1 MDVELVKVSHLNLSV
16 DGMQICPDT
25 NLSLKR
31 HRGYLIAGP
40 IEKAN
45 VFLLRVIGGIHP
57 PQYHHQQ
64 ARVLFQGLDMY
75 ESRESVIKEIK
86 KKIAFVFCEGTL
98 ISNLTIKENLLLPLQ
113 YHYPGYDDAAVME
126 KINEDFNYFGIPD
139 VLQKRPAEIS
149 YDVRKKLAFIRASL
163 QEPELILMDKPL
175 FNLDEHERDQVIQYL
190 ENLKSNGITFTI
202 FSRCVSVLEPL
213 IDEAILL
220 EEGKHPTIIAKN
232 DQEFESLSRSR
243 FLRSWGRNGIGSR
256 AISPGENNGF

>member
-1 MDVELVKVSHLNLSV
+1 MVKISHLNLGV
-16 DGMQICPDT
+16 DGVQICPDT
-25 NLSLKR
+25 NLSLEK

-45 VFLLRVIGGIHP
+45 VFLLNVIGGIQP

-64 ARVLFQGLDMY
+64 ARVFFQGLDMY

-98 ISNLTIKENLLLPLQ
+98 ISNLTVKENLLLPLQ

-126 KINEDFNYFGIPD
+126 KINGDFNYFGIPD
-139 VLQKRPAEIS
+139 VLEKRPAEIS
-149 YDVRKKLAFIRASL
+149 HDVRKKLAFIRASL
-163 QEPELILMDKPL
+163 QEPELIVMNKPL
-175 FNLDEHERDQVIQYL
+175 FNLEEHERDQVAQYL
-190 ENLKSNGITFTI
+190 ENLKSKGITFTI

-220 EEGKHPTIIAKN
+220 EEGKHPTFIAKN
-232 DQEFESLSRSR
+232 DQEFANLSRFW
-243 FLRSWGRNGIGSR
+243 FLRPCGRDVIGSR
-256 AISPGENNGF
+256 AVSPGENNGI

>member
-16 DGMQICPDT
+16 DGIRICADT
-25 NLSLKR
+25 NLYLKK

-45 VFLLRVIGGIHP
+45 VFLLNVIGGIHP

-64 ARVLFQGLDMY
+64 AQVLFQGLDMY
-75 ESRESVIKEIK
+75 ESSESVINEIK

-98 ISNLTIKENLLLPLQ
+98 ISNLTIKENLFLPLQ
-113 YHYPGYDDAAVME
+113 FHYSGYDDTAVME
-126 KINEDFNYFGIPD
+126 KIYHDFDYFGIPD
-139 VLQKRPAEIS
+139 VLEKRPAEIS

-175 FNLDEHERDQVIQYL
+175 FNLDEYERDQVIRYL
-190 ENLKSNGITFTI
+190 ENLKSRGITFTI
-202 FSRCVSVLEPL
+202 FSRCVSILEPL

-220 EEGKHPTIIAKN
+220 EEGKHPTVIAKN
-232 DQEFESLSRSR
+232 DHNFTNLSRFW
-243 FLRSWGRNGIGSR
+243 FLRSYGGNGIDSPTV
-256 AISPGENNGF
+256 SPGENHGF